1 MEDENDVVEGAQ
13 FAILDIIAQL
23 SEFQKDPL
31 RRSERINALPA
42 VDYSPKALAA
52 RSVISSANTYG
63 GPGRFGGSGSHIITG
78 GAGPGLCGNPRVEF
92 AVKATIQVI
101 VAIALMGGGTLAGK
115 IIATYWDTLKMMGV
129 PEAVIAVLKVVFNSI
144 GPTLHNTVTVA
155 KSIASTG
162 AAVGDQ
168 ATVILRATKG
178 VAGAFAPLTQQ
189 AIILS
194 SGVYALIP
202 ASRSYFQQKIE
213 SLRGISERG
222 LNIASEIVRSVQ
234 GAISQAKANID
245 EKKLIWSET
254 TENIQNAAIQAKRTI
269 TIPLD
274 NYHNLLYNKICE
286 FISDPL
292 NIDKNFENFAFDIS
306 GGKKHTRISRRNHK
320 KLKSRKGN
328 KKSKSRKG
336 NKKSKSRRM

>member
-1 MEDENDVVEGAQ
+1 MEHENDVVEGAQ

-23 SEFQKDPL
+23 SEFQEYPL
-31 RRSERINALPA
+31 RRSERINAVPA
-42 VDYSPKALAA
+42 VDYSPKGLAA
-52 RSVISSANTYG
+52 RSVISSANRYG

-78 GAGPGLCGNPRVEF
+78 GAGPGLCANPRVDF

-101 VAIALMGGGTLAGK
+101 AAIALMGGGTLAGK
-115 IIATYWDTLKMMGV
+115 ILATYWDTLKMMGV

-155 KSIASTG
+155 KNIASTG

-168 ATVILRATKG
+168 ATVILRATTG
-178 VAGAFAPLTQQ
+178 VAGAVAPITKNGLVWAAT
-189 AIILS
+189 LYT
-194 SGVYALIP
+194 VVPRLRP
-202 ASRSYFQQKIE
+202 FFQEQIE

-222 LNIASEIVRSVQ
+222 LGIASQIVSSVQ

-245 EKKLIWSET
+245 ETKIIWSKTKEG
-254 TENIQNAAIQAKRTI
+254 IQNAAIQARQAT

-274 NYHNLLYNKICE
+274 YHNLLYNKICE

-292 NIDKNFENFAFDIS
+292 NVSKNFENFAFDIS

-320 KLKSRKGN
+320 KSKSRKGN